1 MSACFDDGTP
11 DQDVAALRSLASFHQ
26 RHCNASCGMHYR
38 YMAALGRLEQ
48 ASTQLA
54 ASEADDMKAEM
65 LAWSRGYAAGFGTAK
80 RAWETIDEERR
91 MRVQLADDSQRHLDR
106 ALAAERALGLAR
118 EGLERLAGHHHA
130 VTVSHHGRWETCQT
144 EICREARALLAPPA

>member
-1 MSACFDDGTP
+1 MSEAGLRS
-11 DQDVAALRSLASFHQ
+11 QLALAEAALRQCQEGCAHLRS
-26 RHCNASCGMHYR
+26 
-38 YMAALGRLEQ
+38 
-48 ASTQLA
+48 QLA